1 MFMCKDGYTVSEP
14 TKCEGGHVNE
24 GRGEAT
30 CDPNPCVFPS
40 IKNGAFVA
48 SGDFP
53 ECGEEIV
60 SGAVCSFKC
69 KAGYT
74 PRSITDF
81 PPVAERADWDATDW
95 KDPGDV
101 GLLKCERGSMYD
113 AHELAAGGT
122 KTPDKENSL
131 GNVVE
136 QEWKN
141 VVVSPT
147 PDAQS
152 ADDLCVPKTCPLPL
166 SFNDGLVDQQFET
179 FNSGFA
185 IATLAGLNPE
195 LYAGIDGDT
204 YPPVQNPV
212 ETFLAPGS
220 CSPSHPSVVDEAGNQ
235 PMCHKEICSSWCG
248 EDVPT
253 PYDAWTA
260 ETEEG
265 IVTFLA
271 WCKEFVELK
280 LEDRVAQTTAQMSF
294 LSTVAGGAI
303 ESKPV
308 LLGENDPAGFDFPAA
323 MLGVRA
329 AIARERGC
337 ESDVLTPCPRRRFR
351 HANR

>member
-1 MFMCKDGYTVSEP
+1 MCKDGYTVSES
-14 TKCEGGHVNE
+14 TTCKGGHVNE

-30 CDPNPCVFPS
+30 CDPNPCVFPP

-81 PPVAERADWDATDW
+81 PPVAERVDWDATDW

-113 AHELAAGGT
+113 AHELTAGGT
-122 KTPDKENSL
+122 KKTPDKKNSL
-131 GNVVE
+131 GKKVE
-136 QEWKN
+136 EVWKN

-152 ADDLCVPKTCPLPL
+152 ADNLCVPETCPLPL
-166 SFNDGLVDQQFET
+166 SFTLDDKLIHDVDQQFET
-179 FNSGFA
+179 FNSKFS
-185 IATLAGLNPE
+185 IADLAKLNPD
-195 LYAGIDGDT
+195 LYSTDAVKFFEDT
-204 YPPVQNPV
+204 YYSPVLRPV

-235 PMCHKEICSSWCG
+235 PMCHKEICSKWCG
-248 EDVPT
+248 ADKTT
-253 PYDAWTA
+253 PFDAWTTDADDTPFLEWCSRFVALDLEERVLAA
-260 ETEEG
+260 EEAL
-265 IVTFLA
+265 IFLGML
-271 WCKEFVELK
+271 EVEL
-280 LEDRVAQTTAQMSF
+280 
-294 LSTVAGGAI
+294 
-303 ESKPV
+303 
-308 LLGENDPAGFDFPAA
+308 
-323 MLGVRA
+323 VRA
-329 AIARERGC
+329 AIAR
-337 ESDVLTPCPRRRFR
+337 
-351 HANR
+351 

>member
-122 KTPDKENSL
+122 KTADKENSL
-131 GNVVE
+131 GDVVE
-136 QEWKN
+136 EVWEN

-248 EDVPT
+248 ADLT
-253 PYDAWTA
+253 TKFDAWTTDA
-260 ETEEG
+260 DGTP
-265 IVTFLA
+265 FLD
-271 WCKEFVELK
+271 WCVHRFVVLD
-280 LEDRVAQTTAQMSF
+280 LEDRVVKAEELKNF
-294 LSTVAGGAI
+294 LGALDPTIDAEAVLAGD
-303 ESKPV
+303 PV
-308 LLGENDPAGFDFPAA
+308 PAEFDFPAA

-329 AIARERGC
+329 AIAR
-337 ESDVLTPCPRRRFR
+337 
-351 HANR
+351 